1 MEDAMLNIRTITAG
15 AMLVMMAGAAAAQ
28 TDATAAP
35 GKPMSLLQGLLHPA
49 KEKPKAHMK
58 FGHRH
63 TAKSGRHYASRK
75 RHLVAQSD
83 DPVSAASPSPAAAQT
98 TPAAE
103 AVPAAETTTTS
114 FWQAEIATSLP
125 AATPVDDA
133 TSDGQPASAQPPS
146 AAMAADASAV
156 KMSSPD
162 KVNAIDLA
170 VGTSHEAAPAVVA
183 PAPRDDGKNSRDAW
197 YEELLAILGGAFVA
211 ASVAWLL
218 IGLAPPR
225 RNGRNRMLVYVT
237 ERMTR

>member
-1 MEDAMLNIRTITAG
+1 
-15 AMLVMMAGAAAAQ
+15 V
-28 TDATAAP
+28 
-35 GKPMSLLQGLLHPA
+35 
-49 KEKPKAHMK
+49 
-58 FGHRH
+58 
-63 TAKSGRHYASRK
+63 
-75 RHLVAQSD
+75 
-83 DPVSAASPSPAAAQT
+83 AAQT

-125 AATPVDDA
+125 AATPVPDA
-133 TSDGQPASAQPPS
+133 TSDGQPAPPAQSSS

-156 KMSSPD
+156 QMSSPNE
-162 KVNAIDLA
+162 VNAIDLA
-170 VGTSHEAAPAVVA
+170 VDTSHEAAPAVDA
-183 PAPRDDGKNSRDAW
+183 PVQQDDGKNSRDAW

-225 RNGRNRMLVYVT
+225 RDGRNRMLIYVT